1 MTIMNGY
8 SIISKSEFKPKALEY
23 LRLVEHHKLS
33 LIISHR
39 GKPVV
44 KLVPVPEA
52 EKPAD
57 SLKSLRGSVIKYKLP
72 FAPVAADDWEIL
84 KQ

>member
-1 MTIMNGY
+1 MNGY
-8 SIISKSEFKPKALEY
+8 PIVSKAEFKPKALEY
-23 LRLVEHHKLS
+23 LRLVEHQKLP

-44 KLVPVPEA
+44 KLVPVTEA

-57 SLKSLRGSVIKYKLP
+57 DLKSLRGSVIEYKLP
-72 FAPVAADDWEIL
+72 LAPVTADDWGVL
-84 KQ
+84 K